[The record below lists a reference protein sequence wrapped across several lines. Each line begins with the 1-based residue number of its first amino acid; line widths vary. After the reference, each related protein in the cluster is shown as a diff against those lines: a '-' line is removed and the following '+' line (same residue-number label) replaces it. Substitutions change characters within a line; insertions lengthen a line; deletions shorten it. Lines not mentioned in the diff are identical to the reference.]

1 LNAATRD
8 EGSRAA
14 CATPGQPVDVVDV
27 VLELEAPT
35 LPAGF
40 EPALWQAIEKLVPWI
55 AQEPQAG
62 IHPVRG
68 VRCADGSLLVA
79 KRTKLVIR
87 MPRSRICAASV
98 LERASLRVAGASVR
112 LGQGTFRRLLAAAT
126 LYSPRVVTG
135 DEDETAFVASL
146 ERELDRLAI
155 RGRLLCG
162 RRSVLSA
169 REREYPAWSVAVH
182 ELAGEDSLVLQRSG
196 LGLLH
201 DLGCGILAP
210 HKTIHTAD

>member
-1 LNAATRD
+1 MTAAPQAD
-8 EGSRAA
+8 PGHAA
-14 CATPGQPVDVVDV
+14 CAADGPPVDVVDV
-27 VLELEAPT
+27 VLDLEAPT

-40 EPALWQAIEKLVPWI
+40 EPFLWQAIAKLVPWI
-55 AQEPQAG
+55 AKEPLAG

-68 VRCADGSLLVA
+68 VRSADGSLLVS

-98 LERASLRVAGASVR
+98 LERAKLAVGGASLR
-112 LGQGTFRRLLAAAT
+112 LGQGTFRRLPPSAT

-135 DEDETAFVASL
+135 DEDEAAFVASL
-146 ERELDRLAI
+146 GRELDRLPV

-162 RRSVLSA
+162 RRTSVT
-169 REREYPAWSVAVH
+169 REGGDVAAWSVAVH
-182 ELAGEDSLVLQRSG
+182 ELAAEDSLLLQRSG

-201 DLGCGILAP
+201 GLGCGILVP

>member
-1 LNAATRD
+1 MTAEPQGKA
-8 EGSRAA
+8 GSVA
-14 CATPGQPVDVVDV
+14 CVADGHPVDVVDV
-27 VLELEAPT
+27 VLDLEAT
-35 LPAGF
+35 SLPAGF
-40 EPALWQAIEKLVPWI
+40 EPALWQAIEKLLPWI
-55 AQEPQAG
+55 AKEPLAG

-68 VRCADGSLLVA
+68 VRCADGSLLVS

-98 LERASLRVAGASVR
+98 LERAKLAIGGASVR
-112 LGQGTFRRLLAAAT
+112 LGQGTFRRLLPSAT

-135 DEDETAFVASL
+135 DEEEAAFIASL
-146 ERELDRLAI
+146 ARELDRLAV

-162 RRSVLSA
+162 RRTSLP
-169 REREYPAWSVAVH
+169 REGGDVAAWSVAVH
-182 ELAGEDSLVLQRSG
+182 ELAAEDSLVLQRNG

>member
-1 LNAATRD
+1 MNAATRD
-8 EGSRAA
+8 DGGRAA
-14 CATPGQPVDVVDV
+14 CAGQGQPVEVVDV
-27 VLELEAPT
+27 VLDLEAPT

-55 AQEPQAG
+55 AQEPLAG

-68 VRCADGSLLVA
+68 VRCADGSLLVS

-98 LERASLRVAGASVR
+98 LERAKLAVGGASVR
-112 LGQGTFRRLLAAAT
+112 LGQGTYRRLLPSAT

-135 DEDETAFVASL
+135 DEDEAAFVASL
-146 ERELDRLAI
+146 DRELDRLAV

-162 RRSVLSA
+162 RRSVISGK
-169 REREYPAWSVAVH
+169 ERDFTAWSVAVH
-182 ELAGEDSLVLQRSG
+182 ELAGEDSLLLQRNG